1 MGKKKGPDKVEVRM
15 QRLEEHLQKALLIV
29 HSYAKQSDAKNKN
42 FTEKEFIKW
51 LDQTRIILSEN

>member
-1 MGKKKGPDKVEVRM
+1 MGKKKEDKVEVRM

-29 HSYAKQSDAKNKN
+29 QSYAQQSNAKNKN

-51 LDQTRIILSEN
+51 LDQTKIILSEN